1 MSRLREKYEKEVTP
15 AMMKEF
21 VYSSIMAVPR
31 IKKVTLNMGLGE
43 AIYNIKALDSGS
55 GELALI
61 AGQKP
66 VITKAKNRRI
76 IVIFISINN

>member
-43 AIYNIKALDSGS
+43 AIYNIKAAPENLRLSLD
-55 GELALI
+55 
-61 AGQKP
+61 
-66 VITKAKNRRI
+66 KNRLLQKLK
-76 IVIFISINN
+76 SP